1 MQRGPLRQQ
10 RPKARAQIL
19 DVSRGDGREDSGR
32 LRQGWEHF
40 PINNANA
47 LFPEDIEQR
56 RYDPDKAA
64 FHYEKSGHEGAV
76 LLRTSTVAF
85 PGAVDAAVLFQ
96 ESAKKANINIEVKRE
111 PGDGYWSNVWNV
123 QPFSTSY
130 WGGRPTQDQMYSTTY
145 LSSADWNETK
155 FQQPGFDK
163 LLLSARAELDSDKRK
178 AMYRD
183 MALMV
188 RDEGGTIVP
197 MFNDFV
203 NASTIQVK
211 GYVHDIGNDM
221 SNGLVASRV
230 WFEA

>member
-1 MQRGPLRQQ
+1 M
-10 RPKARAQIL
+10 
-19 DVSRGDGREDSGR
+19 
-32 LRQGWEHF
+32 
-40 PINNANA
+40 
-47 LFPEDIEQR
+47 
-56 RYDPDKAA
+56 
-64 FHYEKSGHEGAV
+64 
-76 LLRTSTVAF
+76 
-85 PGAVDAAVLFQ
+85 
-96 ESAKKANINIEVKRE
+96 KRE